1 MSAADMILE
10 FSDGKNYWDGVWV
23 DGIRLERASY
33 TLFYLSL
40 DDF

>member
-1 MSAADMILE
+1 M
-10 FSDGKNYWDGVWV
+10 GKIGTVSGLI

-40 DDF
+40 DNL